1 MKIGMIINV
10 PENYR
15 MRIANGEAI
24 DDWGFAIIWVSNTI
38 GYELNLCWDGENCS
52 AYYKIEKCDEE
63 DEEIDIDTSNPIP
76 CTVDFAADDWE
87 QQLARELL
95 GLAWR

>member
-1 MKIGMIINV
+1 MNIGMFIAVSGNDRARIIEGR
-10 PENYR
+10 P
-15 MRIANGEAI
+15 I
-24 DDWGFAIIWVSNTI
+24 DDWGSAHIWISSTI

-52 AYYKIEKCDEE
+52 AYYKMERCNEE
-63 DEEIDIDTSNPIP
+63 DEIDTDTSDPIP